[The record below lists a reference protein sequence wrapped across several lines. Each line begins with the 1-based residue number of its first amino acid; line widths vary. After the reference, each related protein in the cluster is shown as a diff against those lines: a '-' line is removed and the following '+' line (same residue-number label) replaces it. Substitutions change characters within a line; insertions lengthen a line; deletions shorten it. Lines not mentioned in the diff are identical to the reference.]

1 MMTIGFRWVVGH
13 WYQDFIKKKTY
24 PKNYKIILIYHWV
37 HRLSWPHG
45 TITQMWCCNFAG
57 GDIRRIWGLF
67 ITGICLL
74 QKHNFSSNLF
84 GCRISVSFKHCIS
97 DWPDWWLQ
105 ESSSWAS
112 IITSNTSNLLT
123 QKICG
128 WHNWFLCKIHS
139 AFILCLT
146 STYKV
151 QQTQFLYLCVRETWP
166 FIKGIYPEVRCWKKS
181 TVWLRT
187 IHWSNWAY

>member
-1 MMTIGFRWVVGH
+1 MELWGI
-13 WYQDFIKKKTY
+13 DIKTSLKEKNPH
-24 PKNYKIILIYHWV
+24 PKNCKVILIYHWV
-37 HRLSWPHG
+37 HRLSLTSWHNYTNVMHIILQG
-45 TITQMWCCNFAG
+45 VGILEECEGSSLLASQIEFIAKNTNFLLTSLVVG
-57 GDIRRIWGLF
+57 YLF
-67 ITGICLL
+67 L
-74 QKHNFSSNLF
+74 
-84 GCRISVSFKHCIS
+84 FKHCIS

-112 IITSNTSNLLT
+112 ITTSITSNLLT

-151 QQTQFLYLCVRETWP
+151 QQKLSSYISVSEKHGHL
-166 FIKGIYPEVRCWKKS
+166 
-181 TVWLRT
+181 
-187 IHWSNWAY
+187 